1 MISGSKERFAIEA
14 EPIEVTDGWVLGRF
28 RFWICN
34 QPVGNWEDFADL
46 RGCVRWLREFATK
59 SRDRF
64 EPSLANAPPEE
75 VFAALYKPTMTS
87 DSKRNPVEAAYARFF
102 VSHLGMS
109 STATVD
115 ILLLYDE
122 HGGERLIW
130 RSDGTSTVRECKL
143 WRREMENVA
152 AEFCDL
158 FDREAVHL
166 R

>member
-14 EPIEVTDGWVLGRF
+14 EPLEVTDGWILGRF

-34 QPVGNWEDFADL
+34 QPVGNWDDFADL
-46 RGCVRWLREFATK
+46 RGCVRWLREFATESK
-59 SRDRF
+59 DRF

-75 VFAALYKPTMTS
+75 VFVSLYESTMTA
-87 DSKRNPVEAAYARFF
+87 DSERKPVEAAYARFF

-109 STATVD
+109 SMEAVD

-130 RSDGTSTVRECKL
+130 RSDGSSAVRECRL
-143 WRREMENVA
+143 WRREMEDVA
-152 AEFCDL
+152 ADFCDQ
-158 FDREAVHL
+158 FERVAIVS